1 MQALSDGR
9 VLRQLVLAEK
19 KAGIAF
25 EGSLH
30 QAVALGVEIGRAFSV
45 FIPLQLG
52 DPFRVEIPVHQVA
65 DFKAFPFLDSG
76 FHL

>member
-25 EGSLH
+25 EGSQH
-30 QAVALGVEIGRAFSV
+30 QAVALGVEIGCAFGV
-45 FIPLQLG
+45 LIPLQLS
-52 DPFRVEIPVHQVA
+52 DPFRVEFPIHQVA